1 MKKRGCGSG
10 GSNSVVVV
18 VVVVVVEAWW
28 YGILV
33 RRRRENV
40 ASKNRRFPSPSCKRW
55 LGFRLHIL
63 SLNQHLDYLK
73 KWLRLGKTRRVRDE
87 L

>member
-1 MKKRGCGSG
+1 VPAVWTRSIVAEDHVAEKMKKRGCGSG
-10 GSNSVVVV
+10 GSNS

-40 ASKNRRFPSPSCKRW
+40 ASKIGDS
-55 LGFRLHIL
+55 H
-63 SLNQHLDYLK
+63 
-73 KWLRLGKTRRVRDE
+73 LRLVRDG
-87 L
+87 